1 MIYLKKVINQDLER
15 TPTFNIEAIRLF
27 FNMSDLQNGQSR
39 NIPILINNLEQS
51 TTREIITI
59 SKRQTRDEYRV
70 FLGNIL
76 SNLHASEGDIL
87 VFKKQ
92 GREYHLDFINQVN
105 PSYSHYNVLFE
116 GIANHQLI
124 ISDIDENLV
133 EIQNFNIDSY
143 SKIFYGSPGTGKS
156 FYLDQYCEGA
166 KISKVTFHPEYD
178 YHAFVGS
185 YKPTMNANAITYSF
199 TPQVFTSVYINAWQN
214 PSTVY
219 FLQIEEINR
228 GNCAEIFGDLF
239 QLLDRDDSGYSQ
251 YAISP
256 DQDLLTYLK
265 QKLGDDH
272 LGVANDMIRLPN
284 NLLFVAT
291 MNTSDQS
298 LYPMDS
304 AFKRR
309 WDWQYMPI
317 NYTCQYSD
325 VNIILDNGASFKWL
339 DFLQKINTIIYQE
352 TQTTD
357 KQLGNWFLK
366 AKKHDSTQDKY
377 ISQKDF
383 INKVIFFLWN
393 DVFKDE
399 DSELFKDQS
408 NNAITFN
415 TFFELSAS
423 SQTDLV
429 EYLLTKLE
437 VETGNTTSNSTEEA
451 QED

>member
-15 TPTFNIEAIRLF
+15 TPTFNTEAIRLF
-27 FNMSDLQNGQSR
+27 FNMIDLQNGQSR
-39 NIPILINNLEQS
+39 NVNITVNSLEKV
-51 TTREIITI
+51 TTRETI
-59 SKRQTRDEYRV
+59 SISMRQTRNEYRV

-76 SNLHASEGDIL
+76 LNLNASEGDIL

-92 GREYHLDFINQVN
+92 GREYLLDFIAQDN

-124 ISDIDENLV
+124 LSDIDESLV
-133 EIQNFNIDSY
+133 EIQNFNIESY

-156 FYLDQYCEGA
+156 YYLDQYCEGA

-185 YKPTMNANAITYSF
+185 YKPTMNEGVITYSF
-199 TPQVFTSVYINAWQN
+199 TPQVFTSIYINAWQN

-239 QLLDRDDSGYSQ
+239 QLLDRDDNGYSQ

-265 QKLGDDH
+265 QELGDDH
-272 LGVANDMIRLPN
+272 LGIANDMIRLPN

-325 VNIILDNGASFKWL
+325 VNILLNNGVSFKWL
-339 DFLQKINTIIYQE
+339 DFLQKINTIIYQK

-366 AKKHDSTQDKY
+366 AKKYSSTQDKY
-377 ISQKDF
+377 ISQNDF

-399 DSELFKDQS
+399 DSELFKDQK

-415 TFFELSAS
+415 TFFELNDS
-423 SQTDLV
+423 SQTELV
-429 EYLLTKLE
+429 EYLLNKLE
-437 VETGNTTSNSTEEA
+437 VTAGNTTTNST
-451 QED
+451 QDS